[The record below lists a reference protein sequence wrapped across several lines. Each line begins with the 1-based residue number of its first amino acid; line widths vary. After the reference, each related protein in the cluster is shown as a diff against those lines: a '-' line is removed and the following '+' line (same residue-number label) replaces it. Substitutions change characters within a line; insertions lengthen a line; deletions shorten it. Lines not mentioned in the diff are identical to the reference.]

1 MIVQLQNDI
10 TPVQEVQVK
19 NEVGMAGYSLR
30 EVMTASQRYFVCIG
44 SKPID
49 LRRIGCLPGVR
60 DVHRVTD
67 VNQLVSREWRVSDT
81 VIALDEELRIG
92 TGHFTIMAGPC
103 SIESEEQI
111 AATVQFLSQQG
122 VRVMRG
128 GVFKPRSSPYAFRGL
143 GIEGL
148 KLFSALC
155 REAGIKIVSEVMQSD
170 QIEQMQP
177 YVDVFQVGARNSQNF
192 TLLDALG
199 QCGKPVLLKRG
210 ISGTAEELLSAAEY
224 IFSNG
229 NESVILCERGIRSY
243 EKAYRNTLDL
253 NIVPIL
259 KSRTHLPVVVDPS
272 HGIGIRRH
280 IPNMALA
287 AAMAGA
293 DGLLIEIHPQPEK
306 AASDGA
312 QTLNF
317 EEAAVLFA
325 QLRQTVALRQSF
337 QL

>member
-1 MIVQLQNDI
+1 M
-10 TPVQEVQVK
+10 K
-19 NEVGMAGYSLR
+19 NEVNLAGYSLR
-30 EVMTASQRYFVCIG
+30 EVKTASQHYYVCIG
-44 SKPID
+44 SKLVD

-67 VNQLVSREWRVSDT
+67 INQLVSREWRVKDT
-81 VIALDEELRIG
+81 VIELDEDLHIG
-92 TGHFTIMAGPC
+92 TGNFTIMAGPC

-111 AATVQFLSQQG
+111 AATVKFLSEQG

-143 GIEGL
+143 GIDGL
-148 KLFSALC
+148 KLFSSLC

-170 QIEQMQP
+170 QIELMQP
-177 YVDVFQVGARNSQNF
+177 YVDIFQVGARNSQNF

-199 QCGKPVLLKRG
+199 QCEKPVLLKRG

-280 IPNMALA
+280 IPEMALA
-287 AAMAGA
+287 SVMAGA
-293 DGLLIEIHPQPEK
+293 DGLLLEIHPQPEK

-317 EEAAVLFA
+317 EEAEKLFA

-337 QL
+337 KL

>member
-1 MIVQLQNDI
+1 MIVQLKSSI

-19 NEVGMAGYSLR
+19 NEVIMAGYSLR
-30 EVMTASQRYFVCIG
+30 EVVTNSQRYFVCIG
-44 SKPID
+44 SKPVD

-81 VIALDEELRIG
+81 VIELGDDLRIG
-92 TGHFTIMAGPC
+92 TGDFTIMAGPC

-148 KLFSALC
+148 KLFSSLC

-170 QIEQMQP
+170 QIELMEP
-177 YVDVFQVGARNSQNF
+177 YVDIFQVGARNSQNF

-253 NIVPIL
+253 NIVPVL
-259 KSRTHLPVVVDPS
+259 KARTHLPVVVDPS

-280 IPNMALA
+280 VPNMALA
-287 AAMAGA
+287 AVMAGA
-293 DGLLIEIHPQPEK
+293 DGLLAEIHPQPEK

-317 EEAAVLFA
+317 EEAALLFV
-325 QLRQTVALRQSF
+325 QIRQTVQLRQSF

>member
-1 MIVQLQNDI
+1 MIVQLKNNI
-10 TPVQEVQVK
+10 TSAQEMQVK
-19 NEVGMAGYSLR
+19 NEVSLSGFSLR
-30 EVMTASQRYFVCIG
+30 EVVTASQRYLVCIG
-44 SKPID
+44 SKPVD

-67 VNQLVSREWRVSDT
+67 ANQLVSREWRVKDT
-81 VIALDEELRIG
+81 VIDMGDALHIG
-92 TGHFTIMAGPC
+92 TGEFTLMAGPC
-103 SIESEEQI
+103 SIESEAQI

-148 KLFSALC
+148 KLFSSLC
-155 REAGIKIVSEVMQSD
+155 HEAGIKIVSEVMQSD

-177 YVDVFQVGARNSQNF
+177 YVDIFQVGARNAQNF

-229 NESVILCERGIRSY
+229 NESIILCERGIRSY

-253 NIVPIL
+253 NIVPVL

-280 IPNMALA
+280 IPQMALA
-287 AAMAGA
+287 AVMAGA
-293 DGLLIEIHPQPEK
+293 DGLLLEIHPQPEK

-317 EEAAVLFA
+317 EEAALLFS
-325 QLRQTVALRQSF
+325 QLRQAVALRQSF